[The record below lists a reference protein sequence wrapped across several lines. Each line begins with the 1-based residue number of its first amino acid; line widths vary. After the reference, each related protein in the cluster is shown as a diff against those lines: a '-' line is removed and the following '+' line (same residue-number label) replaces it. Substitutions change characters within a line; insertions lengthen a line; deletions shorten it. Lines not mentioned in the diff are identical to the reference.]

1 MAERGAPQDATVGEL
16 AVQLTEQ
23 TSRLVHD
30 EVELAARGPQVVMN
44 TRNGASNG
52 AVAVQ
57 DLEPIFQSKEVRQ
70 IYSYLVQQNGRKA
83 MSEAEK
89 QRDRLLDQLA
99 RQAQEV
105 VQSSVQRLH

>member
-1 MAERGAPQDATVGEL
+1 
-16 AVQLTEQ
+16 
-23 TSRLVHD
+23 
-30 EVELAARGPQVVMN
+30 MN
-44 TRNGASNG
+44 TRNEASDG

-57 DLEPIFQSKEVRQ
+57 DLAPIFQSKEVRQ
-70 IYSYLVQQNGRKA
+70 IYSYLVQRNGRKG

-105 VQSSVQRLH
+105 VQQSSVRRLH